1 MEQTAMKNLLAATA
15 AAGLVF
21 APIAAAA
28 GTRAA
33 DTTVSLQ
40 ALSVERTAAAIG
52 KSQALGEDGDSTL
65 LLLVAFAA
73 VAAGVVVVVE
83 GGENDT
89 SPGTGG

>member
-1 MEQTAMKNLLAATA
+1 MKKLLAATA

-21 APIAAAA
+21 APIAAQA

-33 DTTVSLQ
+33 DSSVSLE
-40 ALSVERTAAAIG
+40 ALSMERTAAALG
-52 KSQALGEDGDSTL
+52 EAEALGEDGDSTL
-65 LLLVAFAA
+65 LLLLAFVA
-73 VAAGVVVVVE
+73 VAAGIVVVVE

>member
-1 MEQTAMKNLLAATA
+1 MKNLLAATA
-15 AAGLVF
+15 AAGLAF
-21 APIAAAA
+21 APIAAQA

-33 DTTVSLQ
+33 DSAVSLQ
-40 ALSVERTAAAIG
+40 ALSVERTASALG
-52 KSQALGEDGDSTL
+52 KFEALGEDGDSTL
-65 LLLVAFAA
+65 LLLLAFGA